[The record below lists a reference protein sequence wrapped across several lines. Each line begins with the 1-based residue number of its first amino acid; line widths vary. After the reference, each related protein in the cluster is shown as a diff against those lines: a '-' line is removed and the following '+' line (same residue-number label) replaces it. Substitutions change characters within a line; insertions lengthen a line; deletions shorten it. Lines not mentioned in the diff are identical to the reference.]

1 MEPLLRYDL
10 EAHARGATLYLTGA
24 LSVAGSRRALEAI
37 QALPGEVRALR
48 IDMRGIRLFD
58 PHALLLLA
66 SQLRDWRTAR
76 SGITRVKLPRSHWP
90 AYRMPETC
98 AS

>member
-10 EAHARGATLYLTGA
+10 ESHGSGATLYLTGA
-24 LSVAGSRRALEAI
+24 LSVAGSRRAFAAI
-37 QALPGEVRALR
+37 QSLPPLVRALR

-58 PHALLLLA
+58 PAALHFLA
-66 SQLRDWRTAR
+66 VELRGWREDRA
-76 SGITRVKLPRSHWP
+76 GITRVKLPRERWP
-90 AYRMPETC
+90 VFSVPESC

>member
-10 EAHARGATLYLTGA
+10 ESHGSGATLYLTGA
-24 LSVAGSRRALEAI
+24 LSVAGSRLALEAV
-37 QALPGEVRALR
+37 QGLPHRVRALR

-58 PHALLLLA
+58 PDALHLLA
-66 SQLRDWRTAR
+66 GQLRDWRRSR
-76 SGITRVKLPRSHWP
+76 SGITRVKLPRTLWP
-90 AYRMPETC
+90 VYHTPESC

>member
-10 EAHARGATLYLTGA
+10 ESHGFGATLYLTGA
-24 LSVAGSRRALEAI
+24 LSMTGSRRAFAAI
-37 QALPGEVRALR
+37 KSLPACVRALR

-58 PHALLLLA
+58 PAALHFLA
-66 SQLRDWRTAR
+66 AELRGWRADR
-76 SGITRVKLPRSHWP
+76 AGITRVKLPRERWP
-90 AYRMPETC
+90 VFSVQETC

>member
-10 EAHARGATLYLTGA
+10 ESHGSGATLYLTGA
-24 LSVAGSRRALEAI
+24 LSIAGARTALAAVHE
-37 QALPGEVRALR
+37 LPHRVRALR

-58 PHALLLLA
+58 PAALHLLA
-66 SQLRDWRTAR
+66 AQLRDWRGSR
-76 SGITRVKLPRSHWP
+76 SGITRVKLPRSLWP
-90 AYRMPETC
+90 VYHTPESY